1 MKLEFNKTYNS
12 VKFFK
17 WEKFF
22 SFESWIDEFI
32 ADIKNENPEM
42 IIVSDKREHCGDG
55 YYATII
61 GMFTSKGIKSNKKE
75 KQWN

>member
-1 MKLEFNKTYNS
+1 MKLDFDKTYNN
-12 VKFFK
+12 VRFQK

-22 SFESWIDEFI
+22 SSESWIDEFI

-42 IIVSDKREHCGDG
+42 IIVSDERKRCGDG

-61 GMFTSKGIKSNKKE
+61 GMFTSKE
-75 KQWN
+75 

>member
-22 SFESWIDEFI
+22 SFDFDVDEFI

-42 IIVSDKREHCGDG
+42 IIVSDKRKRCGDG
-55 YYATII
+55 HYATIY
-61 GMFTSKGIKSNKKE
+61 
-75 KQWN
+75 

>member
-22 SFESWIDEFI
+22 SLDFDVDGFI
-32 ADIKNENPEM
+32 ADMKNENPKV
-42 IIVSDKREHCGDG
+42 IIVSDKRERCGDG
-55 YYATII
+55 HYATIY
-61 GMFTSKGIKSNKKE
+61 
-75 KQWN
+75 

>member
-1 MKLEFNKTYNS
+1 MELEFNKTYSN
-12 VKFFK
+12 VRFQK

-22 SFESWIDEFI
+22 SFESWIDDFI
-32 ADIKNENPEM
+32 TDIKNENPEM

-61 GMFTSKGIKSNKKE
+61 GMSTSKGIKSNKKE

>member
-22 SFESWIDEFI
+22 SLDFDVDEFI
-32 ADIKNENPEM
+32 ADLKNENPKG
-42 IIVSDKREHCGDG
+42 IIVSDKRKRFGDG

-61 GMFTSKGIKSNKKE
+61 GMFTSKE
-75 KQWN
+75 

>member
-22 SFESWIDEFI
+22 SFDFDVDEFI

-42 IIVSDKREHCGDG
+42 IIVSDERKRCGDG

-61 GMFTSKGIKSNKKE
+61 GMSTSKE
-75 KQWN
+75 

>member
-22 SFESWIDEFI
+22 SFDFGVDEFI

-42 IIVSDKREHCGDG
+42 IIVSDKRERCGDG
-55 YYATII
+55 HYATIY
-61 GMFTSKGIKSNKKE
+61 
-75 KQWN
+75 

>member
-1 MKLEFNKTYNS
+1 MELDFYKTYNN
-12 VKFFK
+12 VRFQK

-42 IIVSDKREHCGDG
+42 IIVSDKRKRCGGG

-61 GMFTSKGIKSNKKE
+61 GMFTSKE
-75 KQWN
+75 

>member
-22 SFESWIDEFI
+22 SFDFWIDDFI
-32 ADIKNENPEM
+32 TDIPEM
-42 IIVSDKREHCGDG
+42 IIVSVKRERCGDG
-55 YYATII
+55 HYATI
-61 GMFTSKGIKSNKKE
+61 
-75 KQWN
+75 

>member
-1 MKLEFNKTYNS
+1 MELEFNKTYNS
-12 VKFFK
+12 VRFQK

-22 SFESWIDEFI
+22 SFDSWIDEFI

-42 IIVSDKREHCGDG
+42 IIVSDERKHWGDG

-61 GMFTSKGIKSNKKE
+61 GMFTSKE
-75 KQWN
+75 

>member
-1 MKLEFNKTYNS
+1 MELDFYKTYNNVS
-12 VKFFK
+12 FRK

-42 IIVSDKREHCGDG
+42 IIVSDKRERCGDG
-55 YYATII
+55 HYATII
-61 GMFTSKGIKSNKKE
+61 GMSTSKE
-75 KQWN
+75 

>member
-1 MKLEFNKTYNS
+1 MELEFDKTYNS

-22 SFESWIDEFI
+22 SFDFWIDEFI

-42 IIVSDKREHCGDG
+42 IIVSDKRERLGDG

-61 GMFTSKGIKSNKKE
+61 GRFTSKE
-75 KQWN
+75 

>member
-22 SFESWIDEFI
+22 SFDFDVDEFI
-32 ADIKNENPEM
+32 ADIKNEDPEM
-42 IIVSDKREHCGDG
+42 IIVSDKRERCGDG
-55 YYATII
+55 HYATII
-61 GMFTSKGIKSNKKE
+61 GMSTSKE
-75 KQWN
+75 

>member
-1 MKLEFNKTYNS
+1 MELEFNKTYNS

-22 SFESWIDEFI
+22 SFDFWIDDFI
-32 ADIKNENPEM
+32 TDIKNENPE
-42 IIVSDKREHCGDG
+42 INIVSDKRERCGDV

-61 GMFTSKGIKSNKKE
+61 GMFTSKE
-75 KQWN
+75 